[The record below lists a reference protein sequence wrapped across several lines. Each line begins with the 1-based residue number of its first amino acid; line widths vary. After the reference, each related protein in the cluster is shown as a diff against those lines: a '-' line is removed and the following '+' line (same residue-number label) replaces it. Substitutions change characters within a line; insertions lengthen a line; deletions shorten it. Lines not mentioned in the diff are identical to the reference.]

1 MKKLISVLLS
11 AAIIF
16 GCLPLI
22 SFAAYSDTEKVY
34 TKNTDEV
41 YFNEEYAQVGV
52 PVTVSVKGGGDDLL
66 YKWYIDGEEISNFTD
81 SYTPVEFDIESM
93 LTAEVYGADG
103 EIIGTANMFISRL
116 PVMYIE
122 TENREDIVVKEK
134 RLRAHMKLQGNS
146 EFNDSSVLY
155 DGELE
160 IKGRGN
166 STWQADKKPYKI
178 KLDTKTKLLGMGKN
192 KHWVLL
198 SNPYDSSLSRNKLI
212 YDLAADMGLDT
223 MSCQWVDVVL
233 NGKVVG
239 NYLLCEHVRVGDTRV
254 DITNWDDIAE
264 DTAKAIYNAN
274 KKTMTKAERDELAEL
289 MEDNMDWV
297 TDGFITYK
305 GQTYTISDYYEL
317 PKTNGGYL
325 LEGYEAE
332 EPYFVSDGGYSV
344 SVSSPEGIGKGMLTE
359 INRYY
364 SDFEKAALSSDFSA
378 IINGHKVR
386 YTELADLQS
395 LAKYALVNEVFQN
408 QDFMRRS
415 TYMYKDVDG
424 KLIFGPVWDLD
435 NSSDNSSTN
444 YSHYKWMGMDRA
456 FLSNVVKDPVF
467 VKAFYDSYR
476 EYRYTLIEDMLKP
489 GGDID
494 KTLEKLSES
503 GENNDRLWS
512 NKVGFEDDLN
522 NFKLWLSRRIDWI
535 DTQMASFETLYASLN
550 GSALNN
556 SGASTIRLD
565 GSTLY
570 ISSDSENVAEYY
582 VYVNGEKRFEL
593 PFENEFTVGLIS
605 IPEESV
611 VSVMSYDD
619 DGNLV
624 GMSTVSNYTEPTKL
638 IITKK
643 PDKLTYTSGDSI
655 DLSGLELKAV
665 FADGTEKTV
674 QPEAALSYVSDC
686 LGAQNPVYNKI
697 TDEIGNTY
705 VSLRYRGAS
714 VDYRVTRTANE
725 DADKVTRLIEALPQ
739 NNIADN
745 LDLIFEAKLE
755 YDALSDS
762 AKQQVKDA
770 EKIAEA
776 LQKVDK
782 LAEEGP
788 SPIVGC
794 YIDTLSRY
802 GQRNRIV
809 VVAKGTPNKLRV
821 FFDGSTTTLPVSNR
835 TFCISEKRIAGF
847 SLITIVYALSE
858 QPLQIGAYYNHIQQG
873 ELYTF
878 NSKKEYENC
887 NRMITS
893 LSSPKTLTS
902 KDDSAELNFIVNER
916 VEKVRA
922 VAEGKLITTN
932 AADGTAKISVPFSS
946 AGTKNI
952 EISYFAD
959 GEWHSYKNISVFVRE
974 KETSVYFALKYP
986 AETVRDEADVF
997 VAVPNVE
1004 SVKLIC
1010 AEEEINLS
1018 KSQKNGYDIWQCTVK
1033 SDVEKIYKLFVNSE
1047 DTGRTVNVQKVE
1059 ELLIEDGVLIK
1070 CRADSGEIDIPVNVA
1085 EVADGAFDGFTGTV
1099 RCYKNSAAH
1108 KYAEANGID
1117 FLNYGYT
1124 LDIPSELTMK
1134 IGEKRT
1140 VNPQA
1145 APIFAPGFEFTVSSG
1160 NSQAV
1165 SVSGNIFEAVKPGYA
1180 RISVKSNDGL
1190 IDEEIRVFVS
1200 GGCTKG
1206 DINADGKINSL
1217 DALLILQKSVGKI
1230 ELNSDQSQAA
1240 DINSDGNVNSY
1251 DALIALRISTM
1262 QETIWN
1268 YV

>member
-11 AAIIF
+11 AAIVF
-16 GCLPLI
+16 GCLPMI
-22 SFAAYSDTEKVY
+22 SFAAYSDAEKVY
-34 TKNTDEV
+34 TKNTDKV

-52 PVTVSVKGGGDDLL
+52 PVTVSVKGGGEDLL

-81 SYTPVEFDIESM
+81 SYTPVESDIESM

-103 EIIGTANMFISRL
+103 ELIGTANMFISKL

-122 TENREDIVVKEK
+122 TENREDIVIRTKT
-134 RLRAHMKLQGNS
+134 LRANMRLQGNS

-155 DGELE
+155 DGEME

-166 STWQADKKPYKI
+166 STWLADKKPYKI
-178 KLDTKTKLLGMGKN
+178 KLDTKTNLLGMGKN

-212 YDLAADMGLDT
+212 YDLAAGMGLDT

-274 KKTMTKAERDELAEL
+274 KKTMTKAERDELADL

-435 NSSDNSSTN
+435 SSSDNSSTN

-522 NFKLWLSRRIDWI
+522 NFKSWLSRRIDWI

-582 VYVNGEKRFEL
+582 VYVNGEKRFDL

-619 DGNLV
+619 EGNLV

-686 LGAQNPVYNKI
+686 LGAQNPMYNKI
-697 TDEIGNTY
+697 TDEIGDTY
-705 VSLRYRGAS
+705 VSLRYRGAN
-714 VDYRVTRTANE
+714 VDFRVTKTANE

-739 NNIADN
+739 NNISDN
-745 LDLIFEAKLE
+745 LELIFEAKQE

-770 EKIAEA
+770 EKIDEA
-776 LQKVDK
+776 LQKADK

-821 FFDGSTTTLPVSNR
+821 FCDGSTTTLPVSNR
-835 TFCISEKRIAGF
+835 TFCLSEKRIGGF
-847 SLITIVYALSE
+847 SLITIVYALTE
-858 QPLQIGAYYNHIQQG
+858 QPIQIGAYYNHIQQG

-878 NSKKEYENC
+878 DSKKEYENC

-893 LSSPKTLTS
+893 LSSPKTLMS
-902 KDDSAELNFIVNER
+902 KDDSAELNFTLNER

-922 VAEGKLITTN
+922 VAEGKVITAN
-932 AADGTAKISVPFSS
+932 AADKTAKLDVPFSS
-946 AGTKNI
+946 VGTKNI
-952 EISYFAD
+952 GISYFAD
-959 GEWHSYKNISVFVRE
+959 GEWHSYRNVSVFVRE
-974 KETSVYFALKYP
+974 KEIAEYFALKYP
-986 AETVRDEADVF
+986 AETASDEADVF
-997 VAVPNVE
+997 VAVPDAK
-1004 SVKLIC
+1004 SVKLVC
-1010 AEEEINLS
+1010 AEDEISLS
-1018 KSQKNGYDIWQCTVK
+1018 KSQKNGFDIWQCTVK
-1033 SDVEKIYKLFVNSE
+1033 ADSEKTYKLLVNSQ
-1047 DTGRTVNVQKVE
+1047 DTGRTVSVQKVE
-1059 ELLIEDGVLIK
+1059 KLLIKDGVLIK
-1070 CRADSGEIDIPVNVA
+1070 CRAESGDIDIPVTVT

-1108 KYAEANGID
+1108 KYAEKNGID
-1117 FLNYGYT
+1117 FINYGYT

-1160 NSQAV
+1160 NSQV
-1165 SVSGNIFEAVKPGYA
+1165 VTVSGNTFEAVKPGYA
-1180 RISVKSNDGL
+1180 RVGVKSNDGL
-1190 IDEEIRVFVS
+1190 IDEEIRIFVG

-1217 DALLILQKSVGKI
+1217 DALLILQKAVGKI
-1230 ELNSDQSQAA
+1230 ELNSDQSEAA
-1240 DINSDGNVNSY
+1240 DINSDGNINSY
-1251 DALIALRISTM
+1251 DALVALRISTM

>member
-1 MKKLISVLLS
+1 MKKLISALLS

-52 PVTVSVKGGGDDLL
+52 PVTVSVKGGGEDLL

-81 SYTPVEFDIESM
+81 SYTPVESDIESM

-103 EIIGTANMFISRL
+103 ELIGTANMFISRL

-134 RLRAHMKLQGNS
+134 RLRAHMKLQGNA
-146 EFNDSSVLY
+146 EFNDSFVLY

-178 KLDTKTKLLGMGKN
+178 KLDTKTNLLGMGKN

-223 MSCQWVDVVL
+223 MSSQWIDVVL
-233 NGKVVG
+233 NGKAVG

-264 DTAKAIYNAN
+264 DTAKAIYNSN

-332 EPYFVSDGGYSV
+332 DPYFVSDGGYSV

-619 DGNLV
+619 EGNLV
-624 GMSTVSNYTEPTKL
+624 GMSTASNYTEPTKL

-643 PDKLTYTSGDSI
+643 PDKLTYTSGDII

-739 NNIADN
+739 NNISDN

-762 AKQQVKDA
+762 AKQQVKNS
-770 EKIAEA
+770 EKIDEA
-776 LQKVDK
+776 LKKVDK

-794 YIDTLSRY
+794 YIDALGRY

-809 VVAKGTPNKLRV
+809 VVAKGTPNKIRV
-821 FFDGSTTTLPVSNR
+821 FCDGSTTTLPVSNR
-835 TFCISEKRIAGF
+835 TFCISEKRIGGF
-847 SLITIVYALSE
+847 SLITIVYALTE
-858 QPLQIGAYYNHIQQG
+858 QPIQIGAYYNHVLEG

-878 NSKKEYENC
+878 DAKKAVEN
-887 NRMITS
+887 RS
-893 LSSPKTLTS
+893 LMVEKFNFTKTISSADK
-902 KDDSAELNFIVNER
+902 SAELYFTLNER

-922 VAEGKLITTN
+922 TVDGRTVTAN
-932 AADGTAKISVPFSS
+932 AADKTAKLDVPFSS
-946 AGTKNI
+946 VGTKNI

-959 GEWHSYKNISVFVRE
+959 GEWHSYRNVSVFVRE
-974 KETSVYFALKYP
+974 KEIAEYFALKYP
-986 AETVRDEADVF
+986 AETASDEADVF
-997 VAVPNVE
+997 VAVPDAE
-1004 SVKLIC
+1004 SVKLVC
-1010 AEEEINLS
+1010 AEDEISLS
-1018 KSQKNGYDIWQCTVK
+1018 KSQKNGFDIWQCTVK
-1033 SDVEKIYKLFVNSE
+1033 SDSEKTYKLFVNSQ
-1047 DTGRTVNVQKVE
+1047 DTGRTVSVQKVE
-1059 ELLIEDGVLIK
+1059 KLLIKDGVLIK
-1070 CRADSGEIDIPVNVA
+1070 CRAESGDVDIPVTVT

-1108 KYAEANGID
+1108 KYAEKNGID
-1117 FLNYGYT
+1117 FINYGYT
-1124 LDIPSELTMK
+1124 LDIPSEVTMK

-1160 NSQAV
+1160 NSQV
-1165 SVSGNIFEAVKPGYA
+1165 VTVSGNTFEAVKPGYA
-1180 RISVKSNDGL
+1180 RVGVKSNDGL
-1190 IDEEIRVFVS
+1190 IDEEIRIFVG

-1217 DALLILQKSVGKI
+1217 DALLILQKAVGKI
-1230 ELNSDQSQAA
+1230 ELNSDQSEAA
-1240 DINSDGNVNSY
+1240 DINSDGNINSY
-1251 DALIALRISTM
+1251 DALVALRISTM

>member
-11 AAIIF
+11 AAIVF

-22 SFAAYSDTEKVY
+22 SFAAYSDAEKVY

-52 PVTVSVKGGGDDLL
+52 HVTVSVKGGGEDLL

-81 SYTPVEFDIESM
+81 SYTPVESDIESM

-103 EIIGTANMFISRL
+103 ELIGTANMFISRL

-134 RLRAHMKLQGNS
+134 RLRAKMKLQGNA

-166 STWQADKKPYKI
+166 STWLADKKPYKI
-178 KLDTKTKLLGMGKN
+178 KLDTKTNLLGMGKN

-274 KKTMTKAERDELAEL
+274 KKTMTKAERDELADL

-297 TDGFITYK
+297 TDGFVTYK

-535 DTQMASFETLYASLN
+535 DTQMESFETLYASLN

-619 DGNLV
+619 KGNLV

-714 VDYRVTRTANE
+714 VDYRVARTANE

-762 AKQQVKDA
+762 AKQQVKNF
-770 EKIAEA
+770 EKIDEA
-776 LQKVDK
+776 LKKVDK

-794 YIDTLSRY
+794 YIDALSRY

-809 VVAKGTPNKLRV
+809 VVAKGTPNKIRV
-821 FFDGSTTTLPVSNR
+821 FCDGSTTTLPVSNR
-835 TFCISEKRIAGF
+835 TFCISEKRIGGF
-847 SLITIVYALSE
+847 SLITIVYALTE
-858 QPLQIGAYYNHIQQG
+858 QPLQIGAYYNHILEG

-878 NSKKEYENC
+878 NSKKAVENC

-893 LSSPKTLTS
+893 LNCPKTLVS
-902 KDDSAELNFIVNER
+902 KDKTAELNFTLNER

-922 VAEGKLITTN
+922 TADGRTVTAN
-932 AADGTAKISVPFSS
+932 AADTTAKLDVPFSS
-946 AGTKNI
+946 VGTKDI

-959 GEWHSYKNISVFVRE
+959 GEWHSYRNVSVFVRE
-974 KETSVYFALKYP
+974 KEIAEYFALKYP
-986 AETVRDEADVF
+986 AETASDEADVF
-997 VAVPNVE
+997 VAVPDAK
-1004 SVKLIC
+1004 SVKLVC
-1010 AEEEINLS
+1010 AEEEISLS
-1018 KSQKNGYDIWQCTVK
+1018 KSQKNGFDIWQCTVK
-1033 SDVEKIYKLFVNSE
+1033 SDSGKTYKLFVNSQ
-1047 DTGRTVNVQKVE
+1047 DTGRTVSVQKVE
-1059 ELLIEDGVLIK
+1059 ELLIKDGVLIK
-1070 CRADSGEIDIPVNVA
+1070 CRAESGDIDIPVTVT

-1099 RCYKNSAAH
+1099 RCYKNSAVH
-1108 KYAEANGID
+1108 KYAEKNGID
-1117 FLNYGYT
+1117 FVNYGYT

-1145 APIFAPGFEFTVSSG
+1145 APIFASGFEFTVSSG
-1160 NSQAV
+1160 NSQV
-1165 SVSGNIFEAVKPGYA
+1165 VTVSGNTFEAVKPGYA
-1180 RISVKSNDGL
+1180 RVGVKSNDGL
-1190 IDEEIRVFVS
+1190 IDEEIRIFVG

-1217 DALLILQKSVGKI
+1217 DALLILQKAVGKI
-1230 ELNSDQSQAA
+1230 ELNSDQSEAA
-1240 DINSDGNVNSY
+1240 DINSDENINSY
-1251 DALIALRISTM
+1251 DALVALRISTM

>member
-11 AAIIF
+11 AAIVF

-22 SFAAYSDTEKVY
+22 SFAAYSDAENVY

-52 PVTVSVKGGGDDLL
+52 PMTVSVKGGGDDLL

-81 SYTPVEFDIESM
+81 SYTPVESDIESM

-103 EIIGTANMFISRL
+103 ELIGTANMFISRL

-178 KLDTKTKLLGMGKN
+178 KLDTKTNLLGMGKN

-364 SDFEKAALSSDFSA
+364 SDFEKAALSSDFFA

-467 VKAFYDSYR
+467 VKAMYDTYR
-476 EYRYTLIEDMLKP
+476 EYRYTAIEDMLKP

-522 NFKLWLSRRIDWI
+522 NFKIWLSRRIDWI

-619 DGNLV
+619 KGNLV

-745 LDLIFEAKLE
+745 LDLIFEAKQE

-762 AKQQVKDA
+762 AKQQVKNS
-770 EKIAEA
+770 EKIDEA
-776 LQKVDK
+776 LKKVDK
-782 LAEEGP
+782 LAEEGS

-794 YIDTLSRY
+794 YIDALGRY

-809 VVAKGTPNKLRV
+809 VVAKGTPNKIRV
-821 FFDGSTTTLPVSNR
+821 FCDGSTTTLPVSNR
-835 TFCISEKRIAGF
+835 TFCLSEKRIGGF
-847 SLITIVYALSE
+847 SLITIVYALTE
-858 QPLQIGAYYNHIQQG
+858 QPLQIGAYYNHILEG

-878 NSKKEYENC
+878 NSKKAVENC

-893 LSSPKTLTS
+893 LNCPKTLVS
-902 KDDSAELNFIVNER
+902 KDKTAELNFTLNER
-916 VEKVRA
+916 VEKVRVLA
-922 VAEGKLITTN
+922 DGRTVTAN
-932 AADGTAKISVPFSS
+932 AADKTAKLDVPFSS
-946 AGTKNI
+946 VGTKNL

-959 GEWHSYKNISVFVRE
+959 GEWHSYRNVSVFVRE
-974 KETSVYFALKYP
+974 KEDAEYFALKYP
-986 AETVRDEADVF
+986 AETASDEADVF
-997 VAVPNVE
+997 VAVPDAK
-1004 SVKLIC
+1004 SVKLVC
-1010 AEEEINLS
+1010 AEEEISLS
-1018 KSQKNGYDIWQCTVK
+1018 KSQKNGFDIWQCTVK
-1033 SDVEKIYKLFVNSE
+1033 SDSGKTYKLFVNSQ
-1047 DTGRTVNVQKVE
+1047 DTGRTVSVQKVE
-1059 ELLIEDGVLIK
+1059 KLLIKDGVLIK
-1070 CRADSGEIDIPVNVA
+1070 CRAESGDIDIPVTVT
-1085 EVADGAFDGFTGTV
+1085 EVADGTFDGFTGTV

-1108 KYAEANGID
+1108 KYAEKNGID
-1117 FLNYGYT
+1117 FINYGYT

-1160 NSQAV
+1160 NSKV
-1165 SVSGNIFEAVKPGYA
+1165 VTVSGNTFEAVKPGYA
-1180 RISVKSNDGL
+1180 RVGVKSNDGM
-1190 IDEEIRVFVS
+1190 IDEELRVFVG

-1217 DALLILQKSVGKI
+1217 DALLILQKAVGKI
-1230 ELNSDQSQAA
+1230 ELNSDQSEAA
-1240 DINSDGNVNSY
+1240 DINSDENINSY
-1251 DALIALRISTM
+1251 DALVALRISTM

>member
-11 AAIIF
+11 AAIVF

-52 PVTVSVKGGGDDLL
+52 PMTVSVKDGGDDLL

-81 SYTPVEFDIESM
+81 SYTPVESDIESM

-103 EIIGTANMFISRL
+103 ELIGTANMFISRL

-146 EFNDSSVLY
+146 EFNESSVLY

-178 KLDTKTKLLGMGKN
+178 KLDTKTNLLGMGKN

-344 SVSSPEGIGKGMLTE
+344 SVNSPEGIGKGMLTE

-364 SDFEKAALSSDFSA
+364 SDFEKAALSSDFFA

-415 TYMYKDVDG
+415 TYMYKAVDG

-522 NFKLWLSRRIDWI
+522 NFKIWLSRRIDWI

-619 DGNLV
+619 EGNLV

-686 LGAQNPVYNKI
+686 LGAQKPVYNKI
-697 TDEIGNTY
+697 TDEIGDTY

-739 NNIADN
+739 NNISDN

-762 AKQQVKDA
+762 AKQQVKNS
-770 EKIAEA
+770 EKIDEA
-776 LQKVDK
+776 LKKVDK

-794 YIDTLSRY
+794 YIDALGRY

-809 VVAKGTPNKLRV
+809 VVAKGTPNKIRV
-821 FFDGSTTTLPVSNR
+821 FCDGSTTTFPVSNR
-835 TFCISEKRIAGF
+835 TFCISEKRIGGF
-847 SLITIVYALSE
+847 SLITIVYALTE
-858 QPLQIGAYYNHIQQG
+858 QPLQIGAYYNHILEG

-878 NSKKEYENC
+878 NSKKAVENC

-893 LSSPKTLTS
+893 LNCPKTLVS
-902 KDDSAELNFIVNER
+902 KYKTAELNFKLNER

-922 VAEGKLITTN
+922 VAEGRTVTAN
-932 AADGTAKISVPFSS
+932 AADKTAKLDVPFSS
-946 AGTKNI
+946 VGTKDI

-959 GEWHSYKNISVFVRE
+959 GEWHSYRNVSVFVRE
-974 KETSVYFALKYP
+974 KEIAEYFALKYP
-986 AETVRDEADVF
+986 AETASDEADVF
-997 VAVPNVE
+997 VAVPDAE
-1004 SVKLIC
+1004 SVKLVC
-1010 AEEEINLS
+1010 AEDEISLS
-1018 KSQKNGYDIWQCTVK
+1018 KSQKNGFDIWQCTVK
-1033 SDVEKIYKLFVNSE
+1033 SDSGKTYKLLVNSQ
-1047 DTGRTVNVQKVE
+1047 DTGRTVSVQKVE
-1059 ELLIEDGVLIK
+1059 KLLIKDGVLIK
-1070 CRADSGEIDIPVNVA
+1070 CRAESGDIDIPVTVT

-1108 KYAEANGID
+1108 KYAEKNGID
-1117 FLNYGYT
+1117 FINYGYT

-1160 NSQAV
+1160 NSQV
-1165 SVSGNIFEAVKPGYA
+1165 VTVSGNTFEAVKPGYA
-1180 RISVKSNDGL
+1180 RVSVKSNDGM
-1190 IDEEIRVFVS
+1190 IDEELRVFVG

-1217 DALLILQKSVGKI
+1217 DALLILQKAVGKI
-1230 ELNSDQSQAA
+1230 ELNSDQSEAA
-1240 DINSDGNVNSY
+1240 DINSDENINSY
-1251 DALIALRISTM
+1251 DALVALRISTM

>member
-1 MKKLISVLLS
+1 M
-11 AAIIF
+11 
-16 GCLPLI
+16 
-22 SFAAYSDTEKVY
+22 
-34 TKNTDEV
+34 
-41 YFNEEYAQVGV
+41 
-52 PVTVSVKGGGDDLL
+52 TVSVKDGGDDLL

-81 SYTPVEFDIESM
+81 SYTPVESDIESM

-103 EIIGTANMFISRL
+103 ELIGTANMFISRL

-146 EFNDSSVLY
+146 EFNESSVLY

-178 KLDTKTKLLGMGKN
+178 KLDTKTNLLGMGKN

-344 SVSSPEGIGKGMLTE
+344 SVNSPEGIGKGMLTE

-364 SDFEKAALSSDFSA
+364 SDFEKAALSSDFFA

-415 TYMYKDVDG
+415 TYMYKAVDG

-522 NFKLWLSRRIDWI
+522 NFKIWLSRRIDWI

-619 DGNLV
+619 EGNLV

-686 LGAQNPVYNKI
+686 LGAQKPVYNKI
-697 TDEIGNTY
+697 TDEIGDTY

-739 NNIADN
+739 NNISDN

-762 AKQQVKDA
+762 AKQQVKNS
-770 EKIAEA
+770 EKIDEA
-776 LQKVDK
+776 LKKVDK

-794 YIDTLSRY
+794 YIDALGRY

-809 VVAKGTPNKLRV
+809 VVAKGTPNKIRV
-821 FFDGSTTTLPVSNR
+821 FCDGSTTTFPVSNR
-835 TFCISEKRIAGF
+835 TFCISEKRIGGF
-847 SLITIVYALSE
+847 SLITIVYALTE
-858 QPLQIGAYYNHIQQG
+858 QPLQIGAYYNHILEG

-878 NSKKEYENC
+878 NSKKAVENC

-893 LSSPKTLTS
+893 LNCPKTLVS
-902 KDDSAELNFIVNER
+902 KDKTAELNFTLNER

-922 VAEGKLITTN
+922 VAEGRTVTAN
-932 AADGTAKISVPFSS
+932 AADKTAKLDVPFSS
-946 AGTKNI
+946 VGTKDI

-959 GEWHSYKNISVFVRE
+959 GEWHSYRNVSVFVRE
-974 KETSVYFALKYP
+974 KEIAEYFALKYP
-986 AETVRDEADVF
+986 AETASDEADVF
-997 VAVPNVE
+997 VAVPDAE
-1004 SVKLIC
+1004 SVKLVC
-1010 AEEEINLS
+1010 AEDEISLS
-1018 KSQKNGYDIWQCTVK
+1018 KSQKNGFDIWQCTVK
-1033 SDVEKIYKLFVNSE
+1033 ADSEKTYKLLVNSQ
-1047 DTGRTVNVQKVE
+1047 DTGRTVSVQKVE
-1059 ELLIEDGVLIK
+1059 KLLIKDGVLIK
-1070 CRADSGEIDIPVNVA
+1070 CRAESGDIDIPVTVT

-1108 KYAEANGID
+1108 KYAEKNGID
-1117 FLNYGYT
+1117 FINYGYT

-1160 NSQAV
+1160 NSQV
-1165 SVSGNIFEAVKPGYA
+1165 VTVSGNTFEAVKPGYA
-1180 RISVKSNDGL
+1180 RVSVKSNDGL
-1190 IDEEIRVFVS
+1190 IDEELRVFVG

-1217 DALLILQKSVGKI
+1217 DALLILQKAVGKI
-1230 ELNSDQSQAA
+1230 ELNSDQSEAA
-1240 DINSDGNVNSY
+1240 DINSDENINSY
-1251 DALIALRISTM
+1251 DALVALRISTM

>member
-11 AAIIF
+11 AAIVF

-22 SFAAYSDTEKVY
+22 SFATYSDAENVY

-52 PVTVSVKGGGDDLL
+52 PMTVSVKDGGDDLL
-66 YKWYIDGEEISNFTD
+66 YKWYIDGKEISNFTD
-81 SYTPVEFDIESM
+81 SYTPVESDIESM

-103 EIIGTANMFISRL
+103 ELIGTANMFISRL

-134 RLRAHMKLQGNS
+134 RFRAHMKLQGNS

-178 KLDTKTKLLGMGKN
+178 KLDTKTNLLGMGKN

-264 DTAKAIYNAN
+264 DTAKAIYNSN

-332 EPYFVSDGGYSV
+332 ETYFVSDGGYSV

-494 KTLEKLSES
+494 KTLEKLAES
-503 GENNDRLWS
+503 GKNNDRLW
-512 NKVGFEDDLN
+512 NTNAGFEDDLN

-535 DTQMASFETLYASLN
+535 DTQMESFETLYASLN

-593 PFENEFTVGLIS
+593 PFENEFTVGLTS

-619 DGNLV
+619 EGNLV
-624 GMSTVSNYTEPTKL
+624 GMSTASNYTEPTKL

-762 AKQQVKDA
+762 AKQQVKNS
-770 EKIAEA
+770 EKIDEA
-776 LQKVDK
+776 LKKVDK

-794 YIDTLSRY
+794 YIDALGRY

-821 FFDGSTTTLPVSNR
+821 FCDGSTTTLPVSNR
-835 TFCISEKRIAGF
+835 TFCISEKRIGGF
-847 SLITIVYALSE
+847 SLITIVYALTE
-858 QPLQIGAYYNHIQQG
+858 QPLQIGAYYNHILEG

-878 NSKKEYENC
+878 NSKKEVENC

-893 LSSPKTLTS
+893 LNCPKTLVS
-902 KDDSAELNFIVNER
+902 KYKTAELYFALNER

-922 VAEGKLITTN
+922 TAEGKVITAN
-932 AADGTAKISVPFSS
+932 AADKTAKLDVPFSS
-946 AGTKNI
+946 VGTKNI
-952 EISYFAD
+952 GISYFAD
-959 GEWHSYKNISVFVRE
+959 GEWHSYRHVPVFVRE
-974 KETSVYFALKYP
+974 KEDAEYFALKYL
-986 AETVRDEADVF
+986 AETVSDEADVF
-997 VAVPNVE
+997 VAVPDAE
-1004 SVKLIC
+1004 SVKLVC
-1010 AEEEINLS
+1010 AEEEISLS
-1018 KSQKNGYDIWQCTVK
+1018 KSQKNGFDIWQCTVK
-1033 SDVEKIYKLFVNSE
+1033 ADSGNTYKLFVNSQ
-1047 DTGRTVNVQKVE
+1047 DTGRTVSVQKVE
-1059 ELLIEDGVLIK
+1059 ELLIKDGVLIK
-1070 CRADSGEIDIPVNVA
+1070 CRAESGDVDIPVTVT

-1108 KYAEANGID
+1108 KYAEKNVID
-1117 FLNYGYT
+1117 FINYGYT

-1160 NSQAV
+1160 NSQV
-1165 SVSGNIFEAVKPGYA
+1165 VTVSGNTFEAVKPGYA
-1180 RISVKSNDGL
+1180 RVGVKSNDGL
-1190 IDEEIRVFVS
+1190 IDKEIRIFVG

-1217 DALLILQKSVGKI
+1217 DALLILQKAVGKI
-1230 ELNSDQSQAA
+1230 ELNSDQSEAA
-1240 DINSDGNVNSY
+1240 DINSDGNINSY
-1251 DALIALRISTM
+1251 DALVALRISTM

>member
-11 AAIIF
+11 AAIVF

-22 SFAAYSDTEKVY
+22 SFAAYSDAENVY

-52 PVTVSVKGGGDDLL
+52 PMTVSVKGGGDDLL

-81 SYTPVEFDIESM
+81 SYTPVESDIESM

-103 EIIGTANMFISRL
+103 ELIGTANMFISRL

-178 KLDTKTKLLGMGKN
+178 KLDTKTNLLGMGKN

-223 MSCQWVDVVL
+223 MSSQWIDVVL

-364 SDFEKAALSSDFSA
+364 SDFEKAALSSDFFA

-467 VKAFYDSYR
+467 VKAMYDTYR
-476 EYRYTLIEDMLKP
+476 EYRYTAIEDMLKP

-522 NFKLWLSRRIDWI
+522 NFKIWLSRRIDWI

-619 DGNLV
+619 KGNLV

-745 LDLIFEAKLE
+745 LDLIFEAKQE

-762 AKQQVKDA
+762 AKQQVKNS
-770 EKIAEA
+770 EKIDEA
-776 LQKVDK
+776 LKKVDK
-782 LAEEGP
+782 LAEEGS

-794 YIDTLSRY
+794 YIDALGRY

-809 VVAKGTPNKLRV
+809 VVAKGTPNKIRV
-821 FFDGSTTTLPVSNR
+821 FCDGSTTTLPVSNR
-835 TFCISEKRIAGF
+835 TFCLSEKRIGGF
-847 SLITIVYALSE
+847 SLITIVYALTE
-858 QPLQIGAYYNHIQQG
+858 QPLQIGAYYNHILEG

-878 NSKKEYENC
+878 NSKKAVENC

-893 LSSPKTLTS
+893 LNCPKTLVS
-902 KDDSAELNFIVNER
+902 KDKTAELNFTLNER
-916 VEKVRA
+916 VEKVRVLA
-922 VAEGKLITTN
+922 DGRTVTAN
-932 AADGTAKISVPFSS
+932 AADKTAKLDVPFSS
-946 AGTKNI
+946 VGTKNL

-959 GEWHSYKNISVFVRE
+959 GEWHSYRNVSVFVRE
-974 KETSVYFALKYP
+974 KEDAEYFALKYP
-986 AETVRDEADVF
+986 AETASDEADVF
-997 VAVPNVE
+997 VAVPDAK
-1004 SVKLIC
+1004 SVKLVC
-1010 AEEEINLS
+1010 AEEEISLS
-1018 KSQKNGYDIWQCTVK
+1018 KSQKNGFDIWQCTVK
-1033 SDVEKIYKLFVNSE
+1033 SDSGKTYKLFVNSQ
-1047 DTGRTVNVQKVE
+1047 DTGRTVSVQKVE
-1059 ELLIEDGVLIK
+1059 KLLIKDGVLIK
-1070 CRADSGEIDIPVNVA
+1070 CRAESGDIDIPVTVT
-1085 EVADGAFDGFTGTV
+1085 EVADGTFDGFTGTV

-1108 KYAEANGID
+1108 KYAEKNGID
-1117 FLNYGYT
+1117 FINYGYT

-1160 NSQAV
+1160 NSKV
-1165 SVSGNIFEAVKPGYA
+1165 VTVSGNTFEAVKPGYA
-1180 RISVKSNDGL
+1180 RVGVKSNDGM
-1190 IDEEIRVFVS
+1190 IDEELRVFVG

-1217 DALLILQKSVGKI
+1217 DALLILQKAVGKI
-1230 ELNSDQSQAA
+1230 ELNSDQSEAA
-1240 DINSDGNVNSY
+1240 DINSDENINSY
-1251 DALIALRISTM
+1251 DALVALRISTM

>member
-1 MKKLISVLLS
+1 MKKLISFLLS
-11 AAIIF
+11 AAIVF

-22 SFAAYSDTEKVY
+22 SFAAYSDADKVY
-34 TKNTDEV
+34 TKNTDKV

-52 PVTVSVKGGGDDLL
+52 PMTVSVNGGGAELL

-81 SYTPVEFDIESM
+81 SYAPVESDIESM

-103 EIIGTANMFISRL
+103 ELVGTANMFISKL

-134 RLRAHMKLQGNS
+134 RLRANMKLQGNA

-178 KLDTKTKLLGMGKN
+178 KLDSKSNLLGMGKN

-212 YDLAADMGLDT
+212 YDLAAGMGLDA
-223 MSCQWVDVVL
+223 MSSQWVDVVL
-233 NGKVVG
+233 NGKVIG

-254 DITNWDDIAE
+254 DITDWDDIAE

-289 MEDNMDWV
+289 MEANMDWV
-297 TDGFITYK
+297 TDGFIAYK

-325 LEGYEAE
+325 LECFGIE
-332 EPYFVSDGGYSV
+332 EPYFKSERGSNVRVSK
-344 SVSSPEGIGKGMLTE
+344 PEGIGKGMLDE
-359 INRYY
+359 ISSYY
-364 SDFEKAALSSDFSA
+364 SAFEKAAFSSDFCA
-378 IINGHKVR
+378 QYNGQTVR
-386 YTELADLQS
+386 YSDLADLES
-395 LAKYALVNEVFQN
+395 FAKFALVNEIFQN
-408 QDFMRRS
+408 QDFMALS

-424 KLIFGPVWDLD
+424 KLIAGPIWDLD
-435 NSSDNSSTN
+435 SSSDNAATN
-444 YSHYKWMGMDRA
+444 YSHYKWSGIYRS
-456 FLSNVVKDPVF
+456 FLSGMIKDPAF
-467 VKAFYDSYR
+467 VKAFYDLYR

-494 KTLEKLSES
+494 KALEKLAES
-503 GENNDRLWS
+503 GENNDRLW
-512 NKVGFEDDLN
+512 NTNVGFEDDLN

-535 DTQMASFETLYASLN
+535 DTQMASFETLYASMN

-556 SGASTIRLD
+556 SGASTLKLD

-570 ISSDSENVAEYY
+570 ISSESENVSEYY

-593 PFENEFTVGLIS
+593 PFENEFTVGLTS
-605 IPEESV
+605 VPADSV

-619 DGNLV
+619 EGKLV
-624 GMSTVSNYTEPTKL
+624 GMSTVSNYNEPTKL
-638 IITKK
+638 IISKK
-643 PDKLTYTSGDSI
+643 PDKLTYTSGDDI

-665 FADGTEKTV
+665 FSDGTEKTV
-674 QPEAALSYVSDC
+674 QPEATLSYVSDC
-686 LGAQNPVYNKI
+686 LGAQNLVYNKI
-697 TDEIGNTY
+697 TDEIGDTY

-714 VDYRVTRTANE
+714 VDFRVTKTANE
-725 DADKVTRLIEALPQ
+725 DADRVTKLIEDLPQ
-739 NNIADN
+739 NNISDN
-745 LDLIFEAKLE
+745 LDLIFEAKQE
-755 YDALSDS
+755 YDALSVS

-770 EKIAEA
+770 GKIDEA

-878 NSKKEYENC
+878 DSKKEYENC

-902 KDDSAELNFIVNER
+902 KDDSAELNFTVNER

-922 VAEGKLITTN
+922 VAEGKLITAN

-986 AETVRDEADVF
+986 AETVRDVADVF

-1033 SDVEKIYKLFVNSE
+1033 SDGEKIYKLFVNSE

-1070 CRADSGEIDIPVNVA
+1070 CRADSGDIDIPANVA

>member
-11 AAIIF
+11 AAIVF

-81 SYTPVEFDIESM
+81 SYTPVESDIESM
-93 LTAEVYGADG
+93 LMAEVCGADG
-103 EIIGTANMFISRL
+103 ELIGTANMFISRL

-178 KLDTKTKLLGMGKN
+178 KLDTKTSLLGMGKN

-223 MSCQWVDVVL
+223 MSSQWIDVVL

-289 MEDNMDWV
+289 MEANMDWV

-364 SDFEKAALSSDFSA
+364 SDFEKAALSSDFFA

-444 YSHYKWMGMDRA
+444 YSHYKWIGMDRA

-476 EYRYTLIEDMLKP
+476 KYRYTLIEDMLKP

-522 NFKLWLSRRIDWI
+522 NFKLWISRRIDWI

-556 SGASTIRLD
+556 SGASTLRLD

-619 DGNLV
+619 EDNLV
-624 GMSTVSNYTEPTKL
+624 GMSTVSNYNEPTKL

-725 DADKVTRLIEALPQ
+725 DVDKVTRLIEALPQ
-739 NNIADN
+739 NNISDN
-745 LDLIFEAKLE
+745 LDLIFEAKQE

-762 AKQQVKDA
+762 AKQQVKNF
-770 EKIAEA
+770 EKIDEA
-776 LQKVDK
+776 LKKVDK

-794 YIDTLSRY
+794 YIDALSRY
-802 GQRNRIV
+802 DQRNRIV
-809 VVAKGTPNKLRV
+809 LVAKGTPNKIRV
-821 FFDGSTTTLPVSNR
+821 FCDGSTTTLPVSNR
-835 TFCISEKRIAGF
+835 TFCISEKRIGGF
-847 SLITIVYALSE
+847 SLITIVYALTE
-858 QPLQIGAYYNHIQQG
+858 QPIQIGAYYNHILEG
-873 ELYTF
+873 EIYTF
-878 NSKKEYENC
+878 NSKKAVENC

-893 LSSPKTLTS
+893 LNCPKTLVS
-902 KDDSAELNFIVNER
+902 KDKTAELNFTLNER

-922 VAEGKLITTN
+922 TADGRTVTAN
-932 AADGTAKISVPFSS
+932 AADKTAKLDVPFSS
-946 AGTKNI
+946 VGTKDI
-952 EISYFAD
+952 GISYFAD
-959 GEWHSYKNISVFVRE
+959 GEWHSYRNVSVFVRE
-974 KETSVYFALKYP
+974 KEIAEYFALKYP
-986 AETVRDEADVF
+986 AETASDEADVF
-997 VAVPNVE
+997 VAVPDAE
-1004 SVKLIC
+1004 SVKLVC
-1010 AEEEINLS
+1010 AEEEISLS
-1018 KSQKNGYDIWQCTVK
+1018 KSQKNGFDIWQCTVK
-1033 SDVEKIYKLFVNSE
+1033 SDSGKTYKLFVNSQ
-1047 DTGRTVNVQKVE
+1047 DTGRTVSVQKVE
-1059 ELLIEDGVLIK
+1059 KLLIKDGVLIK
-1070 CRADSGEIDIPVNVA
+1070 CRAESGDIDIPVTVT

-1108 KYAEANGID
+1108 KYAEENGID
-1117 FLNYGYT
+1117 FINYGYT

-1160 NSQAV
+1160 NSKV
-1165 SVSGNIFEAVKPGYA
+1165 VTVSGNTFEAVKPGYA
-1180 RISVKSNDGL
+1180 RVSVKSNDGL
-1190 IDEEIRVFVS
+1190 IDEEIRIFIG

-1217 DALLILQKSVGKI
+1217 DALLILQESVGKI
-1230 ELNSDQSQAA
+1230 ELNSEQSEAA
-1240 DINSDGNVNSY
+1240 DINSDENINSY
-1251 DALIALRISTM
+1251 DALVALRISTM

-1268 YV
+1268 YI

>member
-11 AAIIF
+11 VAIVF

-22 SFAAYSDTEKVY
+22 SFAAYSDAENVY

-52 PVTVSVKGGGDDLL
+52 PMTVSVKGGGDDLL

-81 SYTPVEFDIESM
+81 SYTPVESDIESM

-103 EIIGTANMFISRL
+103 ELIGTANMFISRL

-134 RLRAHMKLQGNS
+134 RLRAKMKLQGNA

-178 KLDTKTKLLGMGKN
+178 KLDTKTNLLGMGKN

-274 KKTMTKAERDELAEL
+274 KKTMTKAERDELADL

-297 TDGFITYK
+297 TDGFVTYK
-305 GQTYTISDYYEL
+305 GQTYTVSDYYEL

-435 NSSDNSSTN
+435 SSSDNSSTN

-522 NFKLWLSRRIDWI
+522 NFKIWLSRRIDWI

-582 VYVNGEKRFEL
+582 VYVNGEKRYEL
-593 PFENEFTVGLIS
+593 PFENEFTVGLTS

-619 DGNLV
+619 GGKLV

-697 TDEIGNTY
+697 TDEIGDTY

-739 NNIADN
+739 NNISDN

-770 EKIAEA
+770 EKIDEA
-776 LQKVDK
+776 LQKADK

-821 FFDGSTTTLPVSNR
+821 FCDGSTTTLPVSNR
-835 TFCISEKRIAGF
+835 TFCLSEKRIGGF
-847 SLITIVYALSE
+847 SLITIVYALTE
-858 QPLQIGAYYNHIQQG
+858 QPIQIGAYYNHIQQG

-878 NSKKEYENC
+878 DSKKEYENC

-893 LSSPKTLTS
+893 LSSPKTLMS
-902 KDDSAELNFIVNER
+902 KDDSAELNFTLNER

-922 VAEGKLITTN
+922 TADGRTVTAN
-932 AADGTAKISVPFSS
+932 AADTTAKLDVPFSS
-946 AGTKNI
+946 VGTKNI
-952 EISYFAD
+952 GISYFAD
-959 GEWHSYKNISVFVRE
+959 GEWHSYRNVSVFVRE
-974 KETSVYFALKYP
+974 KEDAEYFALKYP
-986 AETVRDEADVF
+986 AETASDEADVF
-997 VAVPNVE
+997 VAVPDAK
-1004 SVKLIC
+1004 SVKLVC
-1010 AEEEINLS
+1010 AEDEISLS
-1018 KSQKNGYDIWQCTVK
+1018 KSQKNGFDIWQCTVK
-1033 SDVEKIYKLFVNSE
+1033 SDSEKTYKLFVNSQ
-1047 DTGRTVNVQKVE
+1047 DTGRTVSVQKVE
-1059 ELLIEDGVLIK
+1059 ELLIKDGVLIK
-1070 CRADSGEIDIPVNVA
+1070 CRAESGDIDIPVTVI

-1099 RCYKNSAAH
+1099 RCYKNSAVH
-1108 KYAEANGID
+1108 KYAEKNGID
-1117 FLNYGYT
+1117 FINYGYT
-1124 LDIPSELTMK
+1124 LDIPPELTMNV
-1134 IGEKRT
+1134 GEKRT

-1160 NSQAV
+1160 NSKV
-1165 SVSGNIFEAVKPGYA
+1165 VTVSGNTLEAVKPGYA
-1180 RISVKSNDGL
+1180 RVGVKSNDGL
-1190 IDEEIRVFVS
+1190 IDEELRVFVG

-1230 ELNSDQSQAA
+1230 ELNSDQSEAA
-1240 DINSDGNVNSY
+1240 DINSDGNINSY
-1251 DALIALRISTM
+1251 DALVALRISTM

>member
-11 AAIIF
+11 AAIVF

-52 PVTVSVKGGGDDLL
+52 PMTVSVKDGGDDLL

-81 SYTPVEFDIESM
+81 SYTPVESDIESM

-103 EIIGTANMFISRL
+103 ELIGTANMFISRL

-178 KLDTKTKLLGMGKN
+178 KLDTKTNLLGMGKN

-264 DTAKAIYNAN
+264 DTAKAIYNSN

-415 TYMYKDVDG
+415 TYMYKAVDG

-476 EYRYTLIEDMLKP
+476 EYRHTLIEDMLKP

-593 PFENEFTVGLIS
+593 PFENEFTVGLTS

-611 VSVMSYDD
+611 VSVMSYDNE
-619 DGNLV
+619 GKLV

-725 DADKVTRLIEALPQ
+725 VCEKVINLIEALPQ
-739 NNIADN
+739 NNIEDN
-745 LDLIFEAKLE
+745 LDVIFEAKQE

-762 AKQQVKDA
+762 AKQQVKNS
-770 EKIAEA
+770 EKIDEA
-776 LQKVDK
+776 LKKVDK

-794 YIDTLSRY
+794 YIDALGRY
-802 GQRNRIV
+802 DQRNRIV
-809 VVAKGTPNKLRV
+809 VVAKGTPNKIRV
-821 FFDGSTTTLPVSNR
+821 FCDGSTTTLPVSNR
-835 TFCISEKRIAGF
+835 TFCISEKRIGGF
-847 SLITIVYALSE
+847 SLITIVYALTE
-858 QPLQIGAYYNHIQQG
+858 QPLQIGAYYNHILEG

-878 NSKKEYENC
+878 NSKKAVENC

-893 LSSPKTLTS
+893 LNCPKTLVS
-902 KDDSAELNFIVNER
+902 KDKTAELYFALNER

-922 VAEGKLITTN
+922 VAEGKVITAN
-932 AADGTAKISVPFSS
+932 AADKTAKLDVPFSS
-946 AGTKNI
+946 VGTKDI
-952 EISYFAD
+952 GISYFAD
-959 GEWHSYKNISVFVRE
+959 GEWHSYRNVSVFVRE
-974 KETSVYFALKYP
+974 KEDAEYFALKYP
-986 AETVRDEADVF
+986 AETASDEADVF
-997 VAVPNVE
+997 VAVPDAE
-1004 SVKLIC
+1004 SVKLVC
-1010 AEEEINLS
+1010 AEDEISLS
-1018 KSQKNGYDIWQCTVK
+1018 KSQKNGFDIWQCTVK
-1033 SDVEKIYKLFVNSE
+1033 ADSGNTYKLFVNSQ
-1047 DTGRTVNVQKVE
+1047 DTGRTVSVQKVE
-1059 ELLIEDGVLIK
+1059 KLLIKDGVLIK
-1070 CRADSGEIDIPVNVA
+1070 CRAESGDIDIPVTVI

-1099 RCYKNSAAH
+1099 RCYKNSAVH
-1108 KYAEANGID
+1108 KYAEKNGID
-1117 FLNYGYT
+1117 FINYGYT

-1160 NSQAV
+1160 NSKV
-1165 SVSGNIFEAVKPGYA
+1165 VTVSGNTFEAVKPGYA
-1180 RISVKSNDGL
+1180 RVGVKSNDGM
-1190 IDEEIRVFVS
+1190 IDDELRVFVG

-1217 DALLILQKSVGKI
+1217 DALLILQKAVGKI
-1230 ELNSDQSQAA
+1230 ELNSDQSEAA
-1240 DINSDGNVNSY
+1240 DINSDGNINSY
-1251 DALIALRISTM
+1251 DALVALRISTM